1 MKTELIK
8 NFLKEHYL
16 QPQKSNYDNIIQI
29 EYYTKRRD
37 IDLPNFE
44 LSKKEYITLV
54 LKKIKHRIGLFYDK
68 YHELV
73 TKSIIQ
79 VMTRVITRRTT
90 NYILDK
96 IFKKEKKKRVLKG
109 GEVDLEKYQ
118 KQINLITKEIIRF
131 IDNTKNII
139 KK

>member
-8 NFLKEHYL
+8 NFLKEHHL
-16 QPQKSNYDNIIQI
+16 QGQKSNYDNIIQI

-68 YHELV
+68 YSELI
-73 TKSIIQ
+73 TKEVLR
-79 VMTRVITRRTT
+79 VMARVITRRTL
-90 NYILDK
+90 NYIADN
-96 IFKKEKKKRVLKG
+96 IFKKEKKKRVSKG

-118 KQINLITKEIIRF
+118 KQINSISNEIIKF
-131 IDNTKNII
+131 INHTKNII

>member
-8 NFLKEHYL
+8 NFLKEHHL
-16 QPQKSNYDNIIQI
+16 QGQKSNYDNIIQI
-29 EYYTKRRD
+29 EYFSKRRD

-54 LKKIKHRIGLFYDK
+54 LKKIKHKIGLFYDK
-68 YHELV
+68 YSELI
-73 TKSIIQ
+73 TKEVLR
-79 VMTRVITRRTT
+79 VMTRVITRRTM

-118 KQINLITKEIIRF
+118 KQVNSITKEIIKF